1 MSISVAK
8 AAFLGLFF
16 ETLLYGVFFTLYWL
30 TLFVLFKKTGIQRRL
45 LIPVATLLLCVATAH
60 LIIDFVR
67 GLEAFIFQVDTI
79 GANAYYSDIA
89 SPLNLALISLYA
101 TQTILA
107 DGVLIWR
114 VYALNNRSRFIA
126 IPGCIVLSATAAL
139 GYYVVWPFSRTSLLS
154 NISAAT
160 SGCIA
165 TFYTLT
171 MFTSATCTTLI
182 AWRIYRNSRVI
193 PGGLGTFLPVF
204 IVIIESGPLYT
215 MCVLAL
221 LSTFLIGS
229 NGQYI
234 ILGVIIPTVG
244 IIFCLIILQVHFN
257 VGGRPPT
264 EQPAQMR
271 SIRFRGRGVR
281 DVDSSREPMTML
293 TMQESEIVQS
303 DIMGRKNG
311 QPLSGGFFQ
320 L

>member
-1 MSISVAK
+1 MSISLAK

-45 LIPVATLLLCVATAH
+45 LIPVATLLLCIATAMSH
-60 LIIDFVR
+60 LIIDFIQ

-79 GANAYYSDIA
+79 GADAYYSDMA
-89 SPLNLALISLYA
+89 SLLNLVLISLYV

-114 VYALNNRSRFIA
+114 VYAFNNGSLFIA
-126 IPGCIVLSATAAL
+126 IPGCIVLSATAAI
-139 GYYVVWPFSRTSLLS
+139 GYYLIWPFSRTSLMF
-154 NISAAT
+154 NIPAAT

-182 AWRIYRNSRVI
+182 AWRIYRNRRFM
-193 PGGLGTFLPVF
+193 PGGLGIFLPVF

-215 MCVLAL
+215 TCVLAL
-221 LSTFLIGS
+221 LAAFLIKS
-229 NGQYI
+229 NGEYVV
-234 ILGVIIPTVG
+234 LGVIAPTVG

-264 EQPAQMR
+264 EQPAQTR
-271 SIRFRGRGVR
+271 SI
-281 DVDSSREPMTML
+281 
-293 TMQESEIVQS
+293 
-303 DIMGRKNG
+303 
-311 QPLSGGFFQ
+311 
-320 L
+320 